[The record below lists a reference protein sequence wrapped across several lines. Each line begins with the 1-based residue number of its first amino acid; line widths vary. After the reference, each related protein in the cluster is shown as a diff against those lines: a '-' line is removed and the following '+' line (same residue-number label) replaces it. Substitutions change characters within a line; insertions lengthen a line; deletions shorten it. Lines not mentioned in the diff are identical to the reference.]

1 MISNREIKGQID
13 ELTEHNQML
22 TQELQEIKEMLQN
35 QDSSQKQAQ
44 NKNKSD
50 QQNQSSNSSS
60 DNQSDS
66 GGNQNESND
75 NQIFNIANDFI
86 KLKGLISSLEK
97 KMQDYTSNSS
107 NSSNN
112 KSLTEEDV
120 INLMLTMMN
129 GMIDWTV
136 DFVSSQN
143 NKTSSPLQ

>member
-22 TQELQEIKEMLQN
+22 TQELQEIKELLQN
-35 QDSSQKQAQ
+35 QDSNQNQAS
-44 NKNKSD
+44 NKNKNDAQS
-50 QQNQSSNSSS
+50 QSNQSSNSSNE
-60 DNQSDS
+60 NQSDNS
-66 GGNQNESND
+66 GSKNENND
-75 NQIFNIANDFI
+75 NQLFNIANDFI

-97 KMQDYTSNSS
+97 KMQEYTSNGSK
-107 NSSNN
+107 N

-120 INLMLTMMN
+120 INLMLAMMN

-143 NKTSSPLQ
+143 NKKSTPLQ